1 MEGIWHLLW
10 QRPPGWAAAVCEP
23 GGGRGAGGAGGGKA
37 WAGISGWAPRQ
48 PWDMIQ
54 LTPWHPSLINFPLR
68 DFVNDT
74 VTLDKFLP

>member
-23 GGGRGAGGAGGGKA
+23 GAEGSAGGGRA
-37 WAGISGWAPRQ
+37 WAGISGWPPRQ

-54 LTPWHPSLINFPLR
+54 LMFLTLWHPSLINFPLR

-74 VTLDKFLP
+74 VTLDKFFP